1 MTKETAYIIG
11 KEPNNNET
19 IPKLCGLITYNLRNI
34 PFDKNENIKENIWRL
49 YAEIITKTLPKKTA
63 KELIEDVL
71 DPVFKDFNN

>member
-1 MTKETAYIIG
+1 
-11 KEPNNNET
+11 
-19 IPKLCGLITYNLRNI
+19 LITYNLRNI